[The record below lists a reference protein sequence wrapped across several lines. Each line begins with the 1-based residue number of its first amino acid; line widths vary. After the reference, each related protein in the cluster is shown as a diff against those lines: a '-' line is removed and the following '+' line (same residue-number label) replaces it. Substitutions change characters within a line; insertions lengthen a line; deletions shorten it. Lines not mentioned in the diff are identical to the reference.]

1 MSDYLRLV
9 AGDLVRARAIASSA
23 GAGDASKLVM
33 TNGSGV
39 LDASMVSGLIPAKGA
54 LDLFTLATMP
64 SPAANTGRLIYVSD
78 APSNPSVCFSDGTLW
93 RKVSD
98 RSAVYRPGTGP
109 QSMFTG
115 LVHSAIATRT
125 WTVPS
130 IQHGTRFSVSSAGLI
145 TAIRHYRTAANPY
158 TTTGRVWTSAGTLL
172 GSVTIPNTSDT
183 GWITAT
189 LGTPIE
195 ILPGSDYVVSST
207 SGTALPYI
215 ANGLNSER
223 VTGLFT
229 IRSNL
234 TWSCEF
240 NEVNPPTAG
249 NTAPHNWLRDVIF
262 EPYGT

>member
-9 AGDLVRARAIASSA
+9 AGDLVRARAIATSA

-39 LDASMVSGLIPAKGA
+39 LDASLVSGLIPAKGA

-109 QSMFTG
+109 QSMFSTLTPQITTQG
-115 LVHSAIATRT
+115 FTSAAAQT
-125 WTVPS
+125 S
-130 IQHGTRFSVSSAGLI
+130 ILFSVTAIGLI
-145 TAIRHYRTAANPY
+145 TALKYYNGGTCSYQITARLY
-158 TTTGRVWTSAGTLL
+158 TQGGTLL
-172 GSVTIPNTSDT
+172 FSAPVPNTST
-183 GWITAT
+183 VGWIT
-189 LGTPIE
+189 LPLSTPIE
-195 ILPGSDYVVSST
+195 ISPGTVYRVSATIAQQHAVVSGDLGSDRTV
-207 SGTALPYI
+207 
-215 ANGLNSER
+215 
-223 VTGLFT
+223 GLFQ
-229 IRSNL
+229 IRNTQTNLVNAPDNSNN
-234 TWSCEF
+234 F
-240 NEVNPPTAG
+240 NSSG
-249 NTAPHNWLRDVIF
+249 SSINTLRDVVF